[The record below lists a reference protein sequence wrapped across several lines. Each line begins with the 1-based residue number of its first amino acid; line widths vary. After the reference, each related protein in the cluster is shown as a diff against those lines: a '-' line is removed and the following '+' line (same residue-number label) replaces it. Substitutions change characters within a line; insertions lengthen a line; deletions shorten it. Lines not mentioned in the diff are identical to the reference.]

1 MDGKWF
7 AYGTPWCR
15 KGGINKN
22 EKAHLTGVCFLKQGN
37 ENKIRR
43 LSSFEAMQKILG
55 QTIYKFDEAAKLD
68 RLLKS
73 LEEFLVVIPVY
84 ELENFPETSAAELS
98 FETMTAGVKEAGL

>member
-15 KGGINKN
+15 KDGINKN

-37 ENKIRR
+37 GNKIRR

-73 LEEFLVVIPVY
+73 LEEFLVVIPVQCFGVY
-84 ELENFPETSAAELS
+84 WKR
-98 FETMTAGVKEAGL
+98 TAVWKL